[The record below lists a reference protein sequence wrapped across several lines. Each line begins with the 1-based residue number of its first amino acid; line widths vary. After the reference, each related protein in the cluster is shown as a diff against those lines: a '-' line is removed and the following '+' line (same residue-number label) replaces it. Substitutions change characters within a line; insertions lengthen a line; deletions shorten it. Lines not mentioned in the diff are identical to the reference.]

1 MKKTTI
7 VLSLVIALVL
17 VVGWAAA
24 ADRPSEQ
31 GSLGPSTG
39 RIPVPNSAEVDQN
52 PDIRAHGEAFYELFE
67 IAESTSVDQNPD
79 IRAHGEAFY
88 ELFEIAG
95 STSVDQNP
103 DIRAHGEAFYELF
116 DVDPE

>member
-7 VLSLVIALVL
+7 ALSLAIAMAL

-24 ADRPSEQ
+24 ADRPSER
-31 GSLGPSTG
+31 GSLGAPSTSG
-39 RIPVPNSAEVDQN
+39 GAVSNSDEMDQN

-88 ELFEIAG
+88 ELF
-95 STSVDQNP
+95 
-103 DIRAHGEAFYELF
+103 
-116 DVDPE
+116 DVDPSQ